1 MLAAGAR
8 ALPGSER
15 ETPVSGFTH
24 GELLGWGACVAAG
37 LAFGQAAVFHR
48 GRSALAALVVLW
60 VWASTHGPP
69 AAGFAPSLSWHAPLL
84 AVGAPL
90 LLLRLG
96 AGPETVLSS
105 PGSLAI
111 VAALVLETAVARWL
125 PPEQLAARLEPLAA
139 AGSAALPRELPPLPS
154 WLDLPLAVAALGVAG
169 TGVAGVRW
177 LRTRDPVLAGI
188 AVAAAATAVVVRGES
203 ASLPGL
209 VWLLAAG
216 CALLLTVGWA
226 GYRMAFLDPLTGL
239 PGRRPLEERLARL
252 GRQWAVAMVDVD
264 HFKQFNDRYGHDV
277 GDQVLRMVAAC
288 LRRHF
293 GGSAYRYGGEEF
305 TVVFPGHQALL
316 AAARCDA
323 FRADLERRGLAVRS
337 RPRPRKKPAGA
348 RRPARRGREEVG
360 VTVSVGVAQRARG
373 LARPVAVL
381 EAADKALYA
390 AKRGGRNR
398 VVDADAPSGKNR

>member
-1 MLAAGAR
+1 M
-8 ALPGSER
+8 R
-15 ETPVSGFTH
+15 ETPVFGLTH

-60 VWASTHGPP
+60 VWGSTHGPL
-69 AAGFAPSLSWHAPLL
+69 AAGFAPALSWHAPLL

-90 LLLRLG
+90 LLLRLA
-96 AGPETVLSS
+96 AGTETVLSS
-105 PGSLAI
+105 AGSLAI
-111 VAALVLETAVARWL
+111 VGLLVGETAVARWL
-125 PPEQLAARLEPLAA
+125 PPEHLAALLEPLQS
-139 AGSAALPRELPPLPS
+139 AGFSRLPGALPAPPA
-154 WLDLPLAVAALGVAG
+154 WLDRSFPVAALGVAG
-169 TGVAGVRW
+169 TGVAGLRW
-177 LRTRDPVLAGI
+177 LRTRDPVLAGL
-188 AVAAAATAVVVRGES
+188 AVAAAAVAVVVRGDG
-203 ASLPGL
+203 ASLPAL
-209 VWLLAAG
+209 AWLLAAG

-323 FRADLERRGLAVRS
+323 FRADLERRGLVVRS

-348 RRPARRGREEVG
+348 RRSPRRGREEVG

-373 LARPVAVL
+373 LARPAAVL

-398 VVDADAPSGKNR
+398 VVDADAPPKKGREKRV